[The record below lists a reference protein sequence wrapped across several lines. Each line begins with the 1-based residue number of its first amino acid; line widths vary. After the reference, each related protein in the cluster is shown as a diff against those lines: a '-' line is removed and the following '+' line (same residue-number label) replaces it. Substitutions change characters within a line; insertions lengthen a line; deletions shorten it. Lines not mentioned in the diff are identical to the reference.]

1 MTAPL
6 PLAAGAAPVVAVV
19 RAPDPG
25 GAVAAAEALVRG
37 GVPAVEITMTTP
49 DAAAVIA
56 ELRRRGLGRDG
67 DGGAAIGAG
76 TLRSPAEVEAVVAAG
91 AAFLVSPGLDDAVAA
106 AMRDSGLP
114 ALPGVYTAGEVMRAR
129 RLGFAAVKLFPASA
143 GGIGLLRALRE
154 PFPDVAFVPTGGVT
168 PANARE
174 WLDAGAAALG
184 AGGAICP
191 AEAIAAG
198 RFDEIERRAAA
209 LVSAAAAAR

>member
-1 MTAPL
+1 MSAAPPPL
-6 PLAAGAAPVVAVV
+6 PPPPGAAPVVAVV

-25 GAVAAAEALVRG
+25 GAVVAAEALVRG
-37 GVPAVEITMTTP
+37 GVRAIEITLTTP
-49 DAAAVIA
+49 DAPSVIA
-56 ELRRRGLGRDG
+56 ELRRRDR
-67 DGGAAIGAG
+67 GAAIGAG

-91 AAFLVSPGLDDAVAA
+91 ADFLVSPGLDDAVAA
-106 AMRDSGLP
+106 AMRDSGVP
-114 ALPGVYTAGEVMRAR
+114 ALPGVYTAGEVVRAQ
-129 RLGFAAVKLFPASA
+129 RLGFAAVKLFPASV
-143 GGIGLLRALRE
+143 GGVALLRALRE
-154 PFPDVAFVPTGGVT
+154 PFPDVAFVPTGGIT

-191 AEAIAAG
+191 ADAIAAG